1 METFM
6 TVAYRM
12 PASFSPAPIPAPA
25 PAPAQAI
32 ANAYDKA
39 GPRYGIY
46 ADGDVRKLF
55 AFDGRYAH
63 GDRKTWD
70 AIEIALRG
78 MRAGGKETLK
88 VLDLGCGP
96 GTWLRRAVTRARQLG
111 FTHIE
116 ALGLDIATVQL
127 QRARIHARALA
138 EQEGIAIR
146 FERGDLRGRLAVPDR
161 GIDLCLCLNG
171 VLNHVPP
178 SELPSVFAEI
188 ARVTSGW
195 FLATVRAVGSTPTVY
210 IDELSAARRFHQDN
224 RQNRL
229 EVEFHN
235 GSRAAF
241 DSHLFA
247 RRELQSLAA
256 RHFEIDDLRGL
267 DLFHGRF
274 AADPRWNPQGGMSSG
289 HFNEELE
296 RLENRY
302 CRDPG
307 FMDHATHLLL
317 AARVAK
323 PEAA

>member
-6 TVAYRM
+6 TLAYRV
-12 PASFSPAPIPAPA
+12 PTALSPAPE
-25 PAPAQAI
+25 PAQAI
-32 ANAYDKA
+32 ANAYDRA
-39 GPRYGIY
+39 GHRYAIY
-46 ADGDVRKLF
+46 ADGDLRKLF

-70 AIEIALRG
+70 AIEIALRSL
-78 MRAGGKETLK
+78 RANGKETLR

-96 GTWLRRAVTRARQLG
+96 GTWLRRTVTRARQLG
-111 FTHIE
+111 FATVE
-116 ALGLDIATVQL
+116 ALGLDIATTQL
-127 QRARIHARALA
+127 QRARAHARALS
-138 EQEGIAIR
+138 EQPGVDLR
-146 FERGDLRGRLAVPDR
+146 FERGDMRGPIAAPDHS
-161 GIDLCLCLNG
+161 IDLCLCLNG
-171 VLNHVPP
+171 VLNH
-178 SELPSVFAEI
+178 LPTAALPVVFAEI

-195 FLATVRAVGSTPTVY
+195 FLATVRATGSTPTVY

-224 RQNRL
+224 RLNRL

-247 RRELQSLAA
+247 RRELLALA
-256 RHFEIDDLRGL
+256 EPHFEIDDLKGL

-274 AADPRWNPQGGMSSG
+274 AGDPRWNPEDGSSG
-289 HFNEELE
+289 GHFTQELD

-307 FMDHATHLLL
+307 FIDHATHLLL

-323 PEAA
+323 PEAL

>member
-6 TVAYRM
+6 TLAYRL
-12 PASFSPAPIPAPA
+12 PAIFPAAPE
-25 PAPAQAI
+25 PAQAL
-32 ANAYDKA
+32 ANAYDRA
-39 GPRYGIY
+39 GHRYGLY

-55 AFDGRYAH
+55 AFDGKYAY

-78 MRAGGKETLK
+78 LRASGKETLT

-96 GTWLRRAVTRARQLG
+96 GTWLRRTVTRARQLG
-111 FTHIE
+111 FTRID
-116 ALGLDIATVQL
+116 ALGLDIATAQL
-127 QRARIHARALA
+127 NRARAHARALS
-138 EQEGIAIR
+138 EQPGIALR
-146 FERGDLRGRLAVPDR
+146 FERGDLCGRLAVADS

-171 VLNHVPP
+171 VLNHVSPALLPP
-178 SELPSVFAEI
+178 VFAEI

-195 FLATVRAVGSTPTVY
+195 FLATVRAIGSTPTVY

-247 RRELQSLAA
+247 RRELQCLAQ
-256 RHFEIDDLRGL
+256 RHFELDDLKGL

-274 AADPRWNPQGGMSSG
+274 AADPRWNPDAGTSSS
-289 HFNEELE
+289 HFDEQLE

-307 FMDHATHLLL
+307 FIDHATHLLL
-317 AARVAK
+317 AARTPRAK
-323 PEAA
+323 IG